1 MAKYAKK
8 LWDNLETEYS
18 EVIYFKES
26 FLNLSILL
34 FLLRAKIETF
44 LFLAK
49 SALSTIQSFSYKNN
63 SYYVSAISFDNPK
76 ILKYFYIIRL
86 INNLNYIYNNMPK
99 MLIISINNI
108 LYISISSIL
117 LSEYTSNLLI
127 FVCNIFIMSVIF
139 VVLKL
144 NCNYI
149 R

>member
-1 MAKYAKK
+1 M
-8 LWDNLETEYS
+8 
-18 EVIYFKES
+18 
-26 FLNLSILL
+26 
-34 FLLRAKIETF
+34 
-44 LFLAK
+44 
-49 SALSTIQSFSYKNN
+49 
-63 SYYVSAISFDNPK
+63 SAISFDNPK
-76 ILKYFYIIRL
+76 ILKCFYRIRL

-139 VVLKL
+139 VVLRL

>member
-1 MAKYAKK
+1 
-8 LWDNLETEYS
+8 
-18 EVIYFKES
+18 
-26 FLNLSILL
+26 
-34 FLLRAKIETF
+34 
-44 LFLAK
+44 
-49 SALSTIQSFSYKNN
+49 
-63 SYYVSAISFDNPK
+63 
-76 ILKYFYIIRL
+76 
-86 INNLNYIYNNMPK
+86 MPK

-139 VVLKL
+139 VVLRL